1 MGISQAGTKKGRG
14 MGGPWGSGPRRPQ
27 RKGGWVW
34 WLALVLGTTA
44 LVAFLVWRFPD
55 ALYAEQDRV
64 RLVYLLLLLVL
75 VSSSILAG
83 RRLRLRGVAKAAAL
97 WTLIVAVVAL
107 GTAYRVE
114 LGAIGERLLGEFLP
128 HRGTVL
134 GEGEVRFPAGA
145 DGHFRIEA
153 VVDGTPIRFL
163 VDTGASGIVLSPADA
178 RRIGFEIDQL
188 RFTGFAETANGTVR
202 TAAVRLGAIE
212 VGPIRLHDLPASVNQ
227 AAMRGSL
234 LGVSFLER
242 LRSFEMRDGALI
254 LRR

>member
-1 MGISQAGTKKGRG
+1 MV
-14 MGGPWGSGPRRPQ
+14 GPWGSGPLRPPRHRP
-27 RKGGWVW
+27 RKGRWVW
-34 WLALVLGTTA
+34 WVALVLGFGA
-44 LVAFLVWRFPD
+44 LVAFLAWRFPD

-97 WTLIVAVVAL
+97 WALIVAVVAL

-114 LGAIGERLLGEFLP
+114 LGAIGERVLGEFLP
-128 HRGTVL
+128 HRGSVL
-134 GEGEVRFPAGA
+134 GENEVRFPVGV

-153 VVDGTPIRFL
+153 LVDGMPIRFL
-163 VDTGASGIVLSPADA
+163 VDTGASSIVLSPSDA
-178 RRIGFEIDQL
+178 RRIGFDPGAL

-202 TAAVRLGAIE
+202 TAAVRLDAIE
-212 VGPIRLHDLPASVNQ
+212 IGPIRLRDLPASVNQ

-234 LGVSFLER
+234 LGMNFLER
-242 LRSFEMRDGALI
+242 LRSFEVRDGTLT
-254 LRR
+254 LRQ